1 MIHNPDFPDVDPATG
16 DEAETTGP
24 TSADLRRLDVTHVT
38 EPILDSE
45 ALVCFNG
52 VMTNEPVHSSLA
64 DIASEP
70 ELWFASIWR
79 YEDLAAEPT
88 NEVTTRD
95 TLAVVGWT
103 LVEDSDPENGCWLI
117 SVTPE
122 CNTLLN
128 GGNSVEVTLRFDWG
142 HIEIVIHSES
152 DPSNGS

>member
-1 MIHNPDFPDVDPATG
+1 MTDYPDFD
-16 DEAETTGP
+16 
-24 TSADLRRLDVTHVT
+24 DLRRLGVTHVT
-38 EPILDSE
+38 DPILDSE
-45 ALVCFNG
+45 APVCFNG
-52 VMTNEPVHSSLA
+52 AMTNEPIHSSLA

-88 NEVTTRD
+88 NKATTKD
-95 TLAVVGWT
+95 TLAVFGWQ

-128 GGNSVEVTLRFDWG
+128 GGNSVEVALRFDWG
-142 HIEIVIHSES
+142 HIDIVIHSES